1 MMDQFEYDSDRD
13 AYVMTLEDAD
23 GKHRISVPLGF
34 VRDETGET
42 ATEEERV
49 AWINA
54 NMAQILETCTARKSG
69 GIVKAPW
76 GRVLVEEIA

>member
-1 MMDQFEYDSDRD
+1 MMEQFEYDADRE
-13 AYVMTLEDAD
+13 AYVMTLQDAD
-23 GKHRISVPLGF
+23 EKHRISVPLEF
-34 VRDETGET
+34 VQDEIGDA
-42 ATEEERV
+42 ATEADRL

-54 NMAQILETCTARKSG
+54 NMAQILETRTARKSG